1 MRPERGVALSDL
13 THEDLLVYQHFLAD
27 PLPAERWVMA
37 PGTKAGTDFA
47 GMSAIRRPA
56 RTVKSTPGAVDPERP
71 AVLAGGGGL
80 SCRQPT
86 GPQPP
91 QAKARCAS
99 GEPILV
105 NGTLDCQVHNR
116 SDARHNRQ
124 RPAACLT
131 LPLAVLV
138 ALPRRFTCF
147 GDLRAVPWAGFF
159 GRRGADS
166 RERWWLEVTGKGGKT
181 RLVPATGELM
191 AELVRYRRAIGLSP
205 LPQEG
210 EAVPLV
216 VLIIGAAKPVARS
229 AIQ

>member
-1 MRPERGVALSDL
+1 M
-13 THEDLLVYQHFLAD
+13 
-27 PLPAERWVMA
+27 
-37 PGTKAGTDFA
+37 
-47 GMSAIRRPA
+47 
-56 RTVKSTPGAVDPERP
+56 
-71 AVLAGGGGL
+71 
-80 SCRQPT
+80 
-86 GPQPP
+86 
-91 QAKARCAS
+91 
-99 GEPILV
+99 
-105 NGTLDCQVHNR
+105 
-116 SDARHNRQ
+116 
-124 RPAACLT
+124 
-131 LPLAVLV
+131 
-138 ALPRRFTCF
+138 
-147 GDLRAVPWAGFF
+147 PWAGFF